1 MIEFQEGMTLV
12 VGSKEWLDLLLMLF
26 KRQHFLNACQLIK
39 VHLLLSCGIYG
50 GVTIIIVSSII
61 PADIFTFIIINY
73 MMP

>member
-1 MIEFQEGMTLV
+1 MTLV

-26 KRQHFLNACQLIK
+26 KRQHFLNACMRCQLIK

-50 GVTIIIVSSII
+50 GVTIIIVSSSI
-61 PADIFTFIIINY
+61 PADVFTFIIINC